1 MWRIG
6 QTIVAIK
13 DHSQRKFKQGDVF
26 EINGLKKSFCKCVY
40 TLIDIGISTVATHSE
55 CGHCNIIVKSNDNI
69 HWFGEDMF
77 KPIDEFA
84 NISELTELLENTK
97 PFEINKQP

>member
-1 MWRIG
+1 MWHIG

-13 DHSQRKFKQGDVF
+13 SHSQGKFKEGDVF
-26 EINGLKKSFCKCVY
+26 EIKGLKKSFCKCIHI
-40 TLIDIGISTVATHSE
+40 LIDIGMSTIATNDE
-55 CGHCNIIVKSNDNI
+55 CGDCNIIVKSNDNI

-77 KPIDEFA
+77 KPLDELA
-84 NISELTELLENTK
+84 DISELTELLENTQ